1 MAETLSVM
9 PDEIKRRTF
18 RTTDAEWNAALAAAA
33 HNGETLAAVLRRFLI
48 DYTMGQAGGL
58 DGYSTEYRATS
69 VDPVG
74 EAPHVLAGLTGPLDE
89 VRRLYPAKRWLLE
102 ERDVSPYR
110 PVKRRD

>member
-1 MAETLSVM
+1 M

-18 RTTDAEWNAALAAAA
+18 RATDEEWNAAMAAAGR
-33 HNGETLAAVLRRFLI
+33 NGETLAAVLRRFLV

-74 EAPHVLAGLTGPLDE
+74 DAPHVLSGLTGPLDE
-89 VRRLYPAKRWLLE
+89 VRRLYPATRWHLE

-110 PVKRRD
+110 AAKRRD